1 MFRNYGATALW
12 LAVRMNLKSDFVPLL
27 LENGAKIDMGH
38 PAKDGTTIEQVE
50 IFVGLSH

>member
-27 LENGAKIDMGH
+27 LESGAKTDMDN
-38 PAKDGTTIEQVE
+38 PAKDGTTVEQVE
-50 IFVGLSH
+50 HFYL